1 MYLSTYY
8 YILQVLTD
16 CSASFKVLNIVF
28 ENCIR
33 FLGIKLYFLMKQMIF
48 LFLLS
53 FILWLIPNF
62 ILEEYYS
69 LLISESILANFF
81 SGFFTA
87 TIFIPGIIILTNLF
101 PGVFTAAG
109 ITEPPFFLEWNEWK
123 NPQFN
128 FSSQYLSIERNFFK
142 WDGKET
148 KILHLLFHRIWKKP
162 FI

>member
-1 MYLSTYY
+1 MVEIIY

-28 ENCIR
+28 ENCIK
-33 FLGIKLYFLMKQMIF
+33 FLAIELYFLMKQRIF

-69 LLISESILANFF
+69 LLISESIMAKFF

-87 TIFIPGIIILTNLF
+87 TIFIPGMIILTNLF

-109 ITEPPFFLEWNEWK
+109 ITEPPNSITR
-123 NPQFN
+123 
-128 FSSQYLSIERNFFK
+128 FSNQ
-142 WDGKET
+142 
-148 KILHLLFHRIWKKP
+148 
-162 FI
+162 

>member
-1 MYLSTYY
+1 MVEIIY

-16 CSASFKVLNIVF
+16 CSTSFKVLNIVF

-87 TIFIPGIIILTNLF
+87 TIFIPGMIILTNLF

-109 ITEPPFFLEWNEWK
+109 ITEPPIIFYMHAKDESLEKQCKMQSMIYYQVWIQK
-123 NPQFN
+123 
-128 FSSQYLSIERNFFK
+128 LICK
-142 WDGKET
+142 
-148 KILHLLFHRIWKKP
+148 
-162 FI
+162 

>member
-16 CSASFKVLNIVF
+16 CSTSFKVLNIVF
-28 ENCIR
+28 ENCIQ

-53 FILWLIPNF
+53 FILWLIPWLIPNF

-87 TIFIPGIIILTNLF
+87 TIFIPGMIILTNLF

-109 ITEPPFFLEWNEWK
+109 ITEPPCQSMSDLQISN
-123 NPQFN
+123 
-128 FSSQYLSIERNFFK
+128 SS
-142 WDGKET
+142 
-148 KILHLLFHRIWKKP
+148 
-162 FI
+162 